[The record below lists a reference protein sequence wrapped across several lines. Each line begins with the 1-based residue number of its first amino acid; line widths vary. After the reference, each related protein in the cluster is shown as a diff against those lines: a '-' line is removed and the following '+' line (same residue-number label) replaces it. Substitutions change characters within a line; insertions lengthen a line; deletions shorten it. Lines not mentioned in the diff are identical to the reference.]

1 MKTIQRIVAAIDF
14 SVYSQKILE
23 CAAGVAERN
32 SAEIVAVNII
42 NKRLFQSIQKEFD
55 DDHLCVFSLDKFI
68 LDETRNRTKNL
79 QDMLTKWV
87 PKHLPNKIVI
97 RGGVPFEEILK
108 VVDEEDADLIVV
120 NSKGRTNFQDYMYG
134 TTSEKIFT
142 HSPVSILSLNLRT
155 WS

>member
-1 MKTIQRIVAAIDF
+1 MQTIQRIIAAIDF

-23 CAAGVAERN
+23 SAAGIAERN
-32 SAEIVAVNII
+32 SAEIIAVNII
-42 NKRLFQSIQKEFD
+42 NKRLFESIQKEFD

-68 LDETRNRTKNL
+68 LGETRKRTKNL
-79 QDMLTKWV
+79 QDMLTKYV
-87 PKHLPNKIVI
+87 PKELPARIVI

-134 TTSEKIFT
+134 TTSEKIFA

>member
-14 SVYSQKILE
+14 SVYSPEILE
-23 CAAGVAERN
+23 NAAGIAERH
-32 SAEIVAVNII
+32 SAEIIAVNII
-42 NKRLFQSIQKEFD
+42 NKRLFESIQKEFD

-68 LDETRNRTKNL
+68 LDETRTRTENL
-79 QDMLTKWV
+79 RDLLVKWV
-87 PKHLPNKIVI
+87 PNRVATRIVI
-97 RGGVPFEEILK
+97 RSGVPFEEILK

-134 TTSEKIFT
+134 TTSEKIFA

-155 WS
+155 WC